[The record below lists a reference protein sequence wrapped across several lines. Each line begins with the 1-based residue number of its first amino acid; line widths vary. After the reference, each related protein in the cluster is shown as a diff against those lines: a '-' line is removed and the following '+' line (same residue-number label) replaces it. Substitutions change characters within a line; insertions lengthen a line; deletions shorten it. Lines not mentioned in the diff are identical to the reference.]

1 MTGIIPRPIF
11 VPRVIPGPPRAIEC
25 ADGVSFFMADG
36 TAGGGGGGGGGV
48 DESTTSALGNDA
60 GCAEGRV
67 GLVLGV
73 LSSRFD
79 ITGLAVFAR
88 AHTWGI
94 LMIGLML
101 GVDVCWIKRSKEMF
115 LGMVK
120 NEGRRNGHA
129 MSNIFF

>member
-25 ADGVSFFMADG
+25 ADGVSCFMADG
-36 TAGGGGGGGGGV
+36 TAGGGGGGV

-67 GLVLGV
+67 GLVLRSLG
-73 LSSRFD
+73 SRFD
-79 ITGLAVFAR
+79 IIGVAVFAR

-94 LMIGLML
+94 AMIGLML
-101 GVDVCWIKRSKEMF
+101 GGGVCWLKRSKEIC

-120 NEGRRNGHA
+120 NDGRRNGHA
-129 MSNIFF
+129 MSNIFFSE